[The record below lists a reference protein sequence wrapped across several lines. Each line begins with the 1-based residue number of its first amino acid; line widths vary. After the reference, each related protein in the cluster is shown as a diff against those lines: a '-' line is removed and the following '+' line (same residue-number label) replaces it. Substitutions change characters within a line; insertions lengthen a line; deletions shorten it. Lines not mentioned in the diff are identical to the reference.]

1 MYYTRIIHS
10 SHVTATLPAPDLI
23 IFSIFTRNEYRK
35 KAKKVCDLGLWVF
48 YCVFG
53 LGFFSAGWNPS
64 TASEKGPSHTLHF
77 GNTAPSEPPWGGQ
90 FQESPSMK
98 LPKGMSQT
106 PEVPATQ
113 LGLQLQLCPAELKKS
128 AILGT

>member
-1 MYYTRIIHS
+1 MTW
-10 SHVTATLPAPDLI
+10 A
-23 IFSIFTRNEYRK
+23 F
-35 KAKKVCDLGLWVF
+35 
-48 YCVFG
+48 
-53 LGFFSAGWNPS
+53 GFFIVFLVWVSFLLAGIQVLPQ
-64 TASEKGPSHTLHF
+64 KKDRPIHF

-90 FQESPSMK
+90 FQGSPSMK